1 MGAYYGA
8 VQPSRWT
15 PEAVVGSEEEAV
27 SRDAGVAGV
36 AVCSETGGCEGRCSP
51 TRRELSMTS
60 GPGCGTSRVGRR
72 QRVTKRCDV
81 VGIAME

>member
-8 VQPSRWT
+8 AQPSRWT
-15 PEAVVGSEEEAV
+15 PKVVVGSEEEAV
-27 SRDAGVAGV
+27 SRDAGVA
-36 AVCSETGGCEGRCSP
+36 VCSETGGCERRCSP
-51 TRRELSMTS
+51 TRQEPSMTS